1 MNCLVPF
8 FTSQCQSVKE
18 IQRLRDIVAKLR
30 GPDGCPWDQV
40 QTHHSLAKCLVEEAS
55 ETLEAIDREDYDS
68 MREELGDLLL
78 QVVFH
83 ALLAEEHG
91 KFDLE
96 EVAVEI
102 NEKLIRRHPH
112 VFGEPDERV
121 NSAEE
126 VLERWERIKAEEK
139 KREVIQ
145 PISCEFLKTS
155 RLSCRRCFMP
165 MMFTRELKRQD

>member
-1 MNCLVPF
+1 M
-8 FTSQCQSVKE
+8 KE

-139 KREVIQ
+139 K
-145 PISCEFLKTS
+145 S
-155 RLSCRRCFMP
+155 RGDPADQLRIFKDLP
-165 MMFTRELKRQD
+165 PQLPALLYDNDVYKRAEKAGLNDEGE